1 MQSGKAQTII
11 GYDSS
16 QTTLISFSSRQTSS
30 STTEQSQRITPQP
43 TTTAP
48 TPAGS
53 PNTSSHS
60 TTASP
65 VSTSS
70 SSSTESSHN
79 TTLKASIGTVFPVLG
94 LAAIIAGY
102 CLWRRKRATNVHT
115 PRNDNLTPEPSYQPP
130 NQPPP
135 GQHPYELQPINPLQ
149 GGEPFVIAPDQDERR
164 LPLVVT
170 PSLTPRSSLVS
181 SYNRLFADRS
191 QPRGNGPDKRA
202 RKAAEEERLQQRYAA
217 DEL

>member
-1 MQSGKAQTII
+1 MQSGEAQTII

-30 STTEQSQRITPQP
+30 STTEQSQRVTPQP

-53 PNTSSHS
+53 LNTSSHS
-60 TTASP
+60 TTVSSL
-65 VSTSS
+65 STSS
-70 SSSTESSHN
+70 GSSTESSHN

-102 CLWRRKRATNVHT
+102 CLWRRKRATNVRA
-115 PRNDNLTPEPSYQPP
+115 PRNDDLTTELSYQPL

-149 GGEPFVIAPDQDERR
+149 GSEPFVIAPDQDERR
-164 LPLVVT
+164 LPPAVT
-170 PSLTPRSSLVS
+170 PSRSP
-181 SYNRLFADRS
+181 
-191 QPRGNGPDKRA
+191 PRGNGPNNRA
-202 RKAAEEERLQQRYAA
+202 WNVAEEERLQQRYAA